1 MSGIRVMEV
10 IYRGSSLGS
19 LRLSERLTVS
29 CYGLDPFAECVVA
42 RAEGVKTDAR
52 GVTVRALS
60 RDGIVQ
66 CVVFLHCVQ

>member
-1 MSGIRVMEV
+1 M
-10 IYRGSSLGS
+10 
-19 LRLSERLTVS
+19 S

-52 GVTVRALS
+52 EVTVRALS